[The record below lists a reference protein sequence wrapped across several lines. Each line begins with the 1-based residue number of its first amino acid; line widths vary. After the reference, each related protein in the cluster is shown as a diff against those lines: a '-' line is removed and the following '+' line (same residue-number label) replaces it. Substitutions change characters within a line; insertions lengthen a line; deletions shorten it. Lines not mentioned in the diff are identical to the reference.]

1 MARQTSLSNY
11 IKRVRTESPDAAGP
25 ATAPAPARQAVG
37 LAWEEGPIGGQ
48 EGAASQSSSVGS
60 LAPVDLS
67 AIDEPAAQPKLK
79 KYPITVF
86 GHKDRS
92 FSSHWYEKYRFLEYS
107 VVKDS
112 VFCKMCRHFG
122 ESGGEEKFRRDGYK
136 DWKHMN
142 TACYKHDFNM
152 NS

>member
-48 EGAASQSSSVGS
+48 EGAASQSSSAGS

-92 FSSHWYEKYRFLEYS
+92 FSSHCQRHARFLGAQKEMHP
-107 VVKDS
+107 D
-112 VFCKMCRHFG
+112 
-122 ESGGEEKFRRDGYK
+122 RRALELERGCD
-136 DWKHMN
+136 
-142 TACYKHDFNM
+142 T
-152 NS
+152 

>member
-48 EGAASQSSSVGS
+48 EGAASQSSSAGS

-86 GHKDRS
+86 GHKELLITLVR
-92 FSSHWYEKYRFLEYS
+92 E
-107 VVKDS
+107 VQI
-112 VFCKMCRHFG
+112 
-122 ESGGEEKFRRDGYK
+122 FRIQCCQGLRLL
-136 DWKHMN
+136 
-142 TACYKHDFNM
+142 
-152 NS
+152 

>member
-48 EGAASQSSSVGS
+48 EGAASQSSSAGS

-79 KYPITVF
+79 KYPITGASHHTVN
-86 GHKDRS
+86 GTRASSAHKKRCILIGD
-92 FSSHWYEKYRFLEYS
+92 HWNWSED
-107 VVKDS
+107 VTQ
-112 VFCKMCRHFG
+112 
-122 ESGGEEKFRRDGYK
+122 GGVPDQQQ
-136 DWKHMN
+136 
-142 TACYKHDFNM
+142 
-152 NS
+152 